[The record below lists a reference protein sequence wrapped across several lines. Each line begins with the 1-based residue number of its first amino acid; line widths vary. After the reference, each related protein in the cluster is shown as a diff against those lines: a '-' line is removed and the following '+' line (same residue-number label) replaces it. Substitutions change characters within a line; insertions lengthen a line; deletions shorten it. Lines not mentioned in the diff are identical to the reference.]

1 MTQNFIEVNIVKEMN
16 SFVASIHY
24 LQIASA
30 LGKKNCEAPSRV
42 SIYTAELYA
51 LTLALGL
58 VRKLRNSQSV
68 IYSDSLFAL
77 QAISNLTVHNEL
89 VYKILKE
96 YSDLMKTS
104 KILLSAGSPDMFWKR
119 NR

>member
-1 MTQNFIEVNIVKEMN
+1 MN

-58 VRKLRNSQSV
+58 VRKLRNSQSFTLTLSV
-68 IYSDSLFAL
+68 LCKLLARSDNA
-77 QAISNLTVHNEL
+77 Q
-89 VYKILKE
+89 
-96 YSDLMKTS
+96 
-104 KILLSAGSPDMFWKR
+104 
-119 NR
+119 